1 MPLMNIPAHKDSGY
15 IGRFAPSPTG
25 PLHFG
30 SLVSALASYL
40 DAHFNNGKWLVRME
54 DLDPPREHAGAAD
67 AILRC
72 LDDYGLEW
80 NDSVIYQS
88 QRGDVYE
95 DYLSRLRQQDLLYA
109 CDCTRQDLQTMGG
122 IYNGRC
128 RARHV
133 DTTLPHAKRLKL
145 YDLPARFSFPD
156 ELRFIDLIQGEQIQ
170 NLRTQAG
177 DQILKRKDG
186 LYAYQLAVVVDDIE
200 QGITHIVRGSDLLA
214 VTARQIFLFQLL
226 DAAVPAFSHVTLA
239 SQPNG
244 QKLSKQNLAPPL
256 ELKDANINLWRAL
269 AFLRQNPPQ
278 EILGAKPAELL
289 AWAKIHWQRAAI
301 HGLSAIYSPSSPNQK

>member
-1 MPLMNIPAHKDSGY
+1 MSAVNIPTQIKSSY

-40 DAHFNNGKWLVRME
+40 DAHHNGGKWLVRME
-54 DLDPPREHAGAAD
+54 DLDPPREQAGAAD

-72 LDDYGLEW
+72 LEDYGLEW
-80 NDSVIYQS
+80 DDSVLYQS
-88 QRGDVYE
+88 QRWDIYE
-95 DYLSRLRQQDLLYA
+95 DYLTRLRQHDLLYA

-128 RARHV
+128 RTRYV
-133 DTTLPHAKRLKL
+133 DTSLPHAQRLKL
-145 YDLPARFSFPD
+145 YDLPAGFSRQD
-156 ELRFIDLIQGEQIQ
+156 ELRFTDVIQGQQIQ
-170 NLRTQAG
+170 NLRSDAG

-200 QGITHIVRGSDLLA
+200 QGITHIIRGSDLLE

-226 DAAVPAFSHVTLA
+226 NAPVPVFGHVTLA

-244 QKLSKQNLAPPL
+244 QKLSKQNLAPAL
-256 ELKDANINLWRAL
+256 ELKDAGTNLWQAL
-269 AFLRQNPPQ
+269 VFLRQNPPQ
-278 EILGAKPAELL
+278 ELCSATPAELL
-289 AWAKIHWQRAAI
+289 DWGKVNWKRSNIC
-301 HGLSAIYSPSSPNQK
+301 GLSAIYRN